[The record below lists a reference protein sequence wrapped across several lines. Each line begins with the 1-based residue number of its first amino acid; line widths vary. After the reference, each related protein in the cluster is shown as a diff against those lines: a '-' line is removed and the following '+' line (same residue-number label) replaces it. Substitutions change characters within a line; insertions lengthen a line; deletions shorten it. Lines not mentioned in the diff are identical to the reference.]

1 MWGSTSC
8 IRVNLRYW
16 DGCLLE
22 VRMYH
27 FVWIGDCHSFL
38 QRMVNTGWVLKWN
51 LRLILCPGFLS
62 NFLIL
67 IFAPYTMG
75 VIYSY
80 HGNSLPAMRIAFT
93 YYTFVWQYKRKFSAS
108 LKYHDLR
115 ARLRDNICSKWKK
128 KNRIFFI
135 LVWRVCIDSS
145 LGSNWTNHSLIRY
158 YILGEKSHLG
168 HISVSALLIHLIW
181 HLICSKSPIL
191 SSDYPTVL
199 CTFVNLGLFPPLSSE
214 LPN

>member
-38 QRMVNTGWVLKWN
+38 QRMINTGWVLKWN
-51 LRLILCPGFLS
+51 LRLILCPGFSS

-80 HGNSLPAMRIAFT
+80 HRNSLPAMRIAFT

-115 ARLRDNICSKWKK
+115 ARLRENICSKWK
-128 KNRIFFI
+128 NELDFFYIGMKSMHWFQPWIKLNKSFTHKI
-135 LVWRVCIDSS
+135 LYP
-145 LGSNWTNHSLIRY
+145 G
-158 YILGEKSHLG
+158 GE
-168 HISVSALLIHLIW
+168 ITFRAYTVSALLIHLIW

>member
-1 MWGSTSC
+1 
-8 IRVNLRYW
+8 
-16 DGCLLE
+16 
-22 VRMYH
+22 MYH

-108 LKYHDLR
+108 LKYHDLAFDLQQITYTFIWLPNCIVHICQFR
-115 ARLRDNICSKWKK
+115 AI
-128 KNRIFFI
+128 
-135 LVWRVCIDSS
+135 SS
-145 LGSNWTNHSLIRY
+145 FVIWATKLI
-158 YILGEKSHLG
+158 
-168 HISVSALLIHLIW
+168 LLI
-181 HLICSKSPIL
+181 
-191 SSDYPTVL
+191 VL
-199 CTFVNLGLFPPLSSE
+199 CHFPLPYHACYLYFVSYIPFF
-214 LPN
+214 